1 MISTGSGKQPVRS
14 AVYAAFAAAVAQAP
28 VVHPWRNFSV
38 GLRAITILYVLFKL
52 YGTAD
57 IHDAEVRTWL
67 GVAHWRGA
75 W

>member
-1 MISTGSGKQPVRS
+1 M
-14 AVYAAFAAAVAQAP
+14 YAAFAAAVAQAP

-38 GLRAITILYVLFKL
+38 GLRAIAILYVLFKL
-52 YGTAD
+52 YGTAV

-67 GVAHWRGA
+67 GVANWRGA